1 MGLAG
6 LKPVSLFVELASFSH
21 LIVIMIGIVNLILHI
36 KRILC
41 AVWTN
46 LALHKPLFD
55 TIMMVVVLTLQ
66 FAYRITLYEVH

>member
-6 LKPVSLFVELASFSH
+6 LKLVSLFVELASLSH
-21 LIVIMIGIVNLILHI
+21 LIVIMLGIVNFILHI

-66 FAYRITLYEVH
+66 FADRITLYEVH